1 MKRRERWFWQNTQRS
16 NSPSQTSSETYKAML
31 NAQRPLTTGFIYK
44 CKQFPFDSTDE
55 TLVYQDD
62 LQLGNNFVSD
72 GQFFNGFCPATPK
85 RVNIC
90 HNKMQTSFDL
100 DLDKG

>member
-1 MKRRERWFWQNTQRS
+1 MHNTFLLYENELDLKRRERWFWQNTQRG

-31 NAQRPLTTGFIYK
+31 NAPRPLTTGSIYK

-62 LQLGNNFVSD
+62 LQLGNNSVND
-72 GQFFNGFCPATPK
+72 GQFFSEKSKHMSQLNANQF
-85 RVNIC
+85 
-90 HNKMQTSFDL
+90 
-100 DLDKG
+100 